1 MENRKTNKFKISDR
15 LKSFGFA
22 WKGILSAI
30 REQHNFRIHLA
41 AALLAILLGWIT
53 KISPGE
59 WLAIIVMTGMVLAT
73 ELLNSAIEELV
84 DLLSPEL
91 RPLAGKVKDLAA
103 GAVLVASIAAAA
115 TGLIVFIPHLFRLLF
130 N

>member
-1 MENRKTNKFKISDR
+1 MESRKSNRFKISDR

-22 WKGILSAI
+22 WKGILCAI

-59 WLAIIVMTGMVLAT
+59 WLAVIVMTGMVLTT
-73 ELLNSAIEELV
+73 ELLNSAIEGLV

-115 TGLIVFIPHLFRLLF
+115 TGLIIFIPGLIRLLF

>member
-1 MENRKTNKFKISDR
+1 MENRKSNRFIISDR

-30 REQHNFRIHLA
+30 REQHNFRIHLT

-59 WLAIIVMTGMVLAT
+59 WLAIIVMTGMVLTA
-73 ELLNSAIEELV
+73 ELLNSAIEGLV
-84 DLLSPEL
+84 DLLSPEI

-103 GAVLVASIAAAA
+103 GAVLMASVAAAA
-115 TGLIVFIPHLFRLLF
+115 TGLIIFIPGLIRLLF

>member
-1 MENRKTNKFKISDR
+1 MESRKSNRFKISDR

-22 WKGILSAI
+22 WKGILCAI
-30 REQHNFRIHLA
+30 REQHHVRIHLA

-59 WLAIIVMTGMVLAT
+59 WLAVIVMTGMVLTT
-73 ELLNSAIEELV
+73 ELLNSAIEGLV

-115 TGLIVFIPHLFRLLF
+115 TGLIIFIPGLIRLLF